1 VVDEVVIEGKPFPLE
16 YTIRNLGTL
25 PARVIIREGSNLAGL
40 SLSKDSGNWT
50 IVKNNVLPQS
60 TTTARL
66 MIVAETERVI
76 PASRAQVEYSYTT
89 STGEEI
95 TRKGHSS
102 ASKPVVVYNYDE
114 YRKTFRDY
122 TREYTLFTLGTAI
135 PVLLPLGVWLVLST
149 SAADTTKLKSK

>member
-1 VVDEVVIEGKPFPLE
+1 MVDEAAIEGKPFPME

-25 PARVIIREGSNLAGL
+25 PARVIIREGANLAGL
-40 SLSKDSGNWT
+40 SISKSSGNGT
-50 IVKNNVLPQS
+50 IIKNNVLPQS

-66 MIVAETERVI
+66 VIVAETERVI
-76 PASRAQVEYSYTT
+76 PASRAEVEYSYIA

-114 YRKTFRDY
+114 YRKTFKDY
-122 TREYTLFTLGTAI
+122 TREYTLFLLGTAI
-135 PVLLPLGVWLVLST
+135 PVLLPFGVWLVLSA
-149 SAADTTKLKSK
+149 SAADTTKLKRK